1 MAVEKDGVPASGWAY
16 VPDPEKTST
25 WKLNI
30 SDSTHTSAA
39 VAALGAG
46 YRGNKVQIPEEDLA
60 GVKRKVKAAYKK
72 FFPDNDTPEILKSVD
87 FTDKL
92 ASLIE
97 KFFGGSE
104 QHLEPET
111 EITKSLDEEEKMALF
126 VVLEPEVE
134 DLHGD
139 IYSEKEVEK
148 ACISYNQHCRKANLY
163 HRVETEDFAIVQSF
177 VTPVSFSDDTGREIK
192 KGTWLAW
199 TKFDNEEIW
208 KQVKSGEF
216 QGLSVGCKATVEEL
230 E

>member
-1 MAVEKDGVPASGWAY
+1 MAVEKQELIEAFSG
-16 VPDPEKTST
+16 
-25 WKLNI
+25 
-30 SDSTHTSAA
+30 
-39 VAALGAG
+39 
-46 YRGNKVQIPEEDLA
+46 
-60 GVKRKVKAAYKK
+60 
-72 FFPDNDTPEILKSVD
+72 F
-87 FTDKL
+87 
-92 ASLIE
+92 IE

-104 QHLEPET
+104 KQVEPEV
-111 EITKSLDEEEKMALF
+111 ELTKSLDEEEKMALF

-163 HRVETEDFAIVQSF
+163 HRVETEDFSIVQSF
-177 VTPVSFSDDTGREIK
+177 VTPVGFTDDKGKEIK

-199 TKFDNEEIW
+199 TKFENEEIW

-216 QGLSVGCKATVEEL
+216 QGLSVGCRATVEEL

>member
-1 MAVEKDGVPASGWAY
+1 MSDKKEFVES
-16 VPDPEKTST
+16 
-25 WKLNI
+25 L
-30 SDSTHTSAA
+30 SA
-39 VAALGAG
+39 
-46 YRGNKVQIPEEDLA
+46 
-60 GVKRKVKAAYKK
+60 
-72 FFPDNDTPEILKSVD
+72 
-87 FTDKL
+87 
-92 ASLIE
+92 LIE
-97 KFFGGSE
+97 KFFGGSKQE
-104 QHLEPET
+104 VET
-111 EITKSLDEEEKMALF
+111 EVVVTKSIDDEEKMALF

-163 HRVETEDFAIVQSF
+163 HRVETEDFSIVQSF
-177 VTPVSFSDDTGREIK
+177 ITPVSFSDDTGREIK

-199 TKFDNEEIW
+199 TQFDNEDIW